1 MAWREWMRREFAEE
15 SDGMAK
21 GASSVRDGAI
31 KVTSPFGVSWS
42 SMARARSTSFQGASP
57 QFAEI
62 AQFVKN

>member
-31 KVTSPFGVSWS
+31 KVTLPIWCELKLNG
-42 SMARARSTSFQGASP
+42 TSAEHLLLGSFAS
-57 QFAEI
+57 I
-62 AQFVKN
+62 CRNCTIC